1 MTGRIGGTGVGP
13 VNGMGVR
20 RGMAEPVQR
29 GRSVATGTG
38 VKIAR
43 MGSRRSDRLN
53 GVGAAT
59 GIALPIRTSTTRRR
73 AS

>member
-1 MTGRIGGTGVGP
+1 VTGLNGGTGVGP
-13 VNGMGVR
+13 VNGIGVR
-20 RGMAEPVQR
+20 RGMAGPVQR
-29 GRSVATGTG
+29 GRSVATGAG

-43 MGSRRSDRLN
+43 MGSLRSDGLY